1 MEDPVNFLPGEE
13 DHGARVA
20 KYSDEANDEDADAF
34 NGPAKQIQRA
44 FLGHLAVACSI
55 AICCVVVHF
64 DQKSEKLDLVALLL
78 LLL

>member
-20 KYSDEANDEDADAF
+20 KDSDEANDEDADAF

-55 AICCVVVHF
+55 AVSCCVVVHF
-64 DQKSEKLDLVALLL
+64 DEKSEKLDLVALLL
-78 LLL
+78 LL